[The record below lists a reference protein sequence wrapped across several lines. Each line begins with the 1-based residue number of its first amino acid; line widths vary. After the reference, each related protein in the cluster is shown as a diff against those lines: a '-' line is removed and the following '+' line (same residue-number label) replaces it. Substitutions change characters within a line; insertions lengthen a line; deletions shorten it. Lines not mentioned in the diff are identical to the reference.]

1 MLELRFRDPKIA
13 SNFFVEAV
21 IYLIRTKKRE
31 KVEETAIRDVPEAW
45 CSSAMMNSGVVEV
58 MDRCARNVCIVSV
71 CIVFNCAS
79 GFCISGLDHFSG
91 LGVLKSGLGLWFLVS
106 ILIWFLLEYYSIYIY
121 IRFGLVISV
130 GLEVRT
136 ETKLKKFGFLNFKP

>member
-1 MLELRFRDPKIA
+1 MFKWFCSVLELRLRDPKIA

-58 MDRCARNVCIVSV
+58 MDRCARNVCIVCIVSV

-79 GFCISGLDHFSG
+79 VFCISGLDHFSG
-91 LGVLKSGLGLWFLVS
+91 LGVLKSGLGLVVSSFYFNLVS
-106 ILIWFLLEYYSIYIY
+106 IGVGLYIY
-121 IRFGLVISV
+121 I
-130 GLEVRT
+130 
-136 ETKLKKFGFLNFKP
+136 